1 MKHVWKKEELIEYFT
16 LSLNELKYLEH
27 RTPAGRIGF
36 SILIK
41 FMQHEGRFPDGL
53 NEVPKSVIKHIANQF
68 DLSSDEVNKYKWR
81 GREAKRSR

>member
-16 LSLNELKYLEH
+16 LSSNELKYLGH

-53 NEVPKSVIKHIANQF
+53 K
-68 DLSSDEVNKYKWR
+68 
-81 GREAKRSR
+81 